1 MYVALI
7 AKSSSNY
14 NWKNLALKLKM
25 HHNKLKN
32 VNLGV
37 LIDNL
42 LLPLC
47 SENEKSLKVKWTNC
61 IDTKTFENMAEN
73 A

>member
-1 MYVALI
+1 MCLPEGDNPNYV
-7 AKSSSNY
+7 Y
-14 NWKNLALKLKM
+14 GGGGGW

-37 LIDNL
+37 LVDNL

-47 SENEKSLKVKWTNC
+47 SENKKSLKVKWSNC
-61 IDTKTFENMAEN
+61 IDTKIFENMAEN
-73 A
+73 E